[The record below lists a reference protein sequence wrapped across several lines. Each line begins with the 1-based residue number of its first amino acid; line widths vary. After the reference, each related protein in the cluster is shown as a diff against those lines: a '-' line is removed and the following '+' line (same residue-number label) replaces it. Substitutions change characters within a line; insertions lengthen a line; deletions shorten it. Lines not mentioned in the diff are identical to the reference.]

1 MVKRVIHIADIHI
14 PNRNEERPYS
24 DMMRLFIKDV
34 FSEVVRMK
42 NEEGIDRDEIRIVI
56 VGDIFQQKIKS
67 SNEAKSLFHEL
78 LNAFNSITRT
88 IIVAGNHDMLE
99 NNTDRTDSITPTFEI
114 DEVYKNVI
122 YADKE
127 LGYKSGCIDDENILW
142 VVYSMFDKFAR
153 PFFKRS
159 GTDGKI
165 IVGLYHG
172 DIVGAT
178 TESGRMSDSGINT
191 DYFRDCDC
199 VMAGHI
205 HKYQEIKRNGIPIVY
220 PSSVFQ
226 QNMGENTTRHGYVV
240 WDMEKMTHK
249 LHEVPNNHKIYKF
262 EICSY
267 DDVTNDIEKLI
278 NL

>member
-1 MVKRVIHIADIHI
+1 MVKRIIHIADIHI
-14 PNRNEERPYS
+14 PNRNDERPYS

-34 FSEVVRMK
+34 FSEVIRMK
-42 NEEGIDRDEIRIVI
+42 NEEGIDRDEIRIAI

-78 LNAFNSITRT
+78 LNAFDSITRT

-114 DEVYKNVI
+114 DGVYRNII

-142 VVYSMFDKFAR
+142 AVYSMFDKFAR
-153 PFFKRS
+153 PFAKRNRIE
-159 GTDGKI
+159 GKT

-172 DIVGAT
+172 DVVGAT
-178 TESGRMSDSGINT
+178 TESGRMSDSGININ
-191 DYFRDCDC
+191 DFIGCDC

-205 HKYQEIKRNGIPIVY
+205 HKYQEIKKNGIPIVY

-226 QNMGENTTRHGYVV
+226 QNMGENTTRHGYVI
-240 WDMEKMTHK
+240 WDMEKMTHR

-262 EICSY
+262 EINSY
-267 DDVTNDIEKLI
+267 DDVANDIERLM